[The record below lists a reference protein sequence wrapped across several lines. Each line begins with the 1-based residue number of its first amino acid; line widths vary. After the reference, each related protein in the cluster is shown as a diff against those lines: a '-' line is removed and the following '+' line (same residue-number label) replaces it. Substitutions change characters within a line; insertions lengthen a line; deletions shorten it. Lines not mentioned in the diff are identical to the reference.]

1 MRTHH
6 MQIQHLYR
14 SVGLAFAAAIL
25 AIPAAAWATGT
36 LAISAVTKIPATMA
50 DPAKLVVTATCEQGA
65 GQVRVFVRETT
76 TTVSTKVFT
85 SGGCGATAATTGKT
99 VTVPMPTTLAAGTYE
114 VLLKQGS
121 GTSAVISAPF
131 GPITLP

>member
-1 MRTHH
+1 

-36 LAISAVTKIPATMA
+36 LAISAVTKIPAT
-50 DPAKLVVTATCEQGA
+50 TATCEQGA